1 MKKYIIVPTCILG
14 LIVSGFLSGCN
25 TVKGVGR
32 DVSSAGSSIEK
43 STQ

>member
-25 TVKGVGR
+25 TVTGLGR
-32 DVSSAGSSIEK
+32 DVSSAGRSIQQV
-43 STQ
+43 SN